1 MNGLPAPDRGEGPHH
16 GRIGAMMEHEVASV
30 ATAPDALSV
39 AHRIVD
45 AASDKKAQDILL
57 LDVRG
62 VAGFTDY
69 FVICEGTSERQIRAI
84 AEGVDEELSR
94 HGVEPYRRE
103 GRPADGW
110 VLLDYSDGGVHVFA
124 PGLRA
129 YYHLE

>member
-1 MNGLPAPDRGEGPHH
+1 MNGLPAPDRGKGPHH
-16 GRIGAMMEHEVASV
+16 GRIRAMMEHKVASA

-39 AHRIVD
+39 AHLIVD

-84 AEGVDEELSR
+84 AEGVDEELAR
-94 HGVEPYRRE
+94 HGVEPYRRG
-103 GRPADGW
+103 GRPAARRGPLPPTDP
-110 VLLDYSDGGVHVFA
+110 GGCPFPPA
-124 PGLRA
+124 R
-129 YYHLE
+129 